1 MCRLDQVGYRCGV
14 PTPLDR
20 LRSVREKL
28 IADGTV
34 VTPDGRV
41 TEMFPV
47 AIGPEEGAALRDR
60 VVEEG
65 ATRTLEVGL
74 GFAISTLFIC
84 EGLLMNGPG
93 QGRHV
98 AIDPFQLEPSPVA
111 GTTYD
116 GVGLETLERAG
127 VGNLVR
133 LHQEESQVVLP
144 RLLDEGQR
152 FDLAFIDGNHRF
164 EAVFLDLVY
173 AGRLVAE
180 GGTVFVDDTQL
191 PAIRRAIEFC
201 VDNLGWEPISAGS
214 EGTAHGWSV
223 LRTGPRS
230 LLQRPFTGFTDFRV
244 VAS

>member
-1 MCRLDQVGYRCGV
+1 M
-14 PTPLDR
+14 PTSLDR

-34 VTPDGRV
+34 VTPDGRLA
-41 TEMFPV
+41 EIFPV

-93 QGRHV
+93 GGHV
-98 AIDPFQLEPSPVA
+98 AIDPFQLEPAPVA
-111 GTTYD
+111 GTTYA

-127 VGNLVR
+127 AGDLV
-133 LHQEESQVVLP
+133 HVYQEESQIVLP
-144 RLLDEGQR
+144 RLLDEGRR

-164 EAVFLDLVY
+164 DAVFLDLIY

-180 GGTVFVDDTQL
+180 GGIVFVDDTHL

-201 VDNLGWEPISAGS
+201 VDNLGWEPVGEGS
-214 EGTAHGWSV
+214 EGTAHEWTV
-223 LRTGPRS
+223 LETGPRS
-230 LLQRPFTGFTDFRV
+230 LLHRPFTEFADFHV
-244 VAS
+244 G